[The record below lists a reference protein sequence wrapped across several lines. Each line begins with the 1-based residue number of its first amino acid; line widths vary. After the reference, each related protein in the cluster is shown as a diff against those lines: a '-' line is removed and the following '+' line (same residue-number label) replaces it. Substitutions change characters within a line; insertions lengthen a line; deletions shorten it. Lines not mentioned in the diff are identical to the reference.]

1 MRALAASCMAPFSS
15 ACANQTAQICSR
27 ACVNAVGEKMKLRL
41 PSFGRFGR
49 PRGLQARAVLFT
61 ATIMAVTAL
70 LSASIIIFGVQSE
83 GERQQLAIA
92 HDLTEHLASRAG
104 DVMARGNT
112 RVLSMMISGAVRQDN
127 VRMLA
132 VRDAQGR
139 VLAQA
144 GGSDRDSAALA
155 QLTQGAIDSGR
166 TVYQRRPDGAVAVA
180 APIIREGDVIGVA
193 LRVWERDAY
202 KFDAVPSLAPFLL
215 IIACLAMAAIPLT
228 AHAVRRA
235 IAPLD
240 ELARHAERMGEQ
252 ERTEPIKIQ
261 TGDEFETLANAFNS
275 MTGRLE
281 ASMRQIQEIAF
292 VDPATRL
299 PNHDRF
305 HREVDFFLLQ
315 NRQGQAAAAVIV
327 VELARLPRLMQTLDP
342 DAAREFLRVVAE
354 RLTAAVRTVDRVVR
368 ISGSTERR
376 AIAARLARAE
386 FAVFVPE
393 IASVADAARFAQH
406 LNAAL
411 DQPFDWRGHK
421 LTVGA
426 CCGVALAPRDGRD
439 ADAAIRHA
447 RMAMAA
453 AYTSPSRVKV
463 YTQSLDREAVARLTL
478 EREMRGALER
488 NEFRA
493 YFQPKINLGSRKIE
507 ACEAL
512 ARWIRPDR
520 TIVSPGRFIPVAEE
534 SGLVGVLSD
543 AIMREACW
551 KAASWARAGHPTKV
565 AVNVSALQFRS
576 DRFADNVLRVVA
588 HAGLAPG
595 NLELEITESMVMADP
610 DRALRIIKPLRDA
623 GVRLAIDD
631 FGCGHSSLAALSK
644 LPFDVIKIDQQFVRA
659 LERGD
664 AQSAAIVE
672 MILALAR
679 TLGMEVVA
687 EGVERPEE
695 MEFMAAR
702 GCHWIQG
709 FLFGAAVS
717 APEFAELLR
726 RQAGEE
732 IRAEDAA

>member
-1 MRALAASCMAPFSS
+1 MS
-15 ACANQTAQICSR
+15 
-27 ACVNAVGEKMKLRL
+27 LRL
-41 PSFGRFGR
+41 PTLAAFSR
-49 PRGLQARAVLFT
+49 PRGLQARAIAFT
-61 ATIMAVTAL
+61 AALMAITAAV
-70 LSASIIIFGVQSE
+70 SAAIVIFGAQTE
-83 GERQQLAIA
+83 GERQQVAIA
-92 HDLTEHLASRAG
+92 HDLTEHLATRAG
-104 DVMARGNT
+104 EVMARGNT
-112 RVLSMMISGAVRQDN
+112 RILDMMIQGSTQQRN
-127 VRMLA
+127 VRA
-132 VRDAQGR
+132 ISIRDAEGH

-144 GGSDRDSAALA
+144 GGDSEDTSRMDQLTARALA
-155 QLTQGAIDSGR
+155 DGAL
-166 TVYQRRPDGAVAVA
+166 VYNRSDGAVAVA
-180 APIIREGDVIGVA
+180 APIIREGHVIGVA
-193 LRVWERDAY
+193 LRVWEDDAY

-215 IIACLAMAAIPLT
+215 IVACLALAAIPLT

-240 ELARHAERMGEQ
+240 ELARYAEQVGEQ
-252 ERTEPIKIQ
+252 GQAAPITIR
-261 TGDEFETLANAFNS
+261 TGDEFETLANAFNN
-275 MTGRLE
+275 MTGRLD

-292 VDPATRL
+292 VDPVTRM
-299 PNHDRF
+299 PNQDRF
-305 HREVDFFLLQ
+305 IREVEYFILQ
-315 NRQGQAAAAVIV
+315 AQGGKAAAAVV
-327 VELARLPRLMQTLDP
+327 VIELTRLPRLLQTLDP
-342 DAAREFLRVVAE
+342 DAAREFLRVVAD
-354 RLTAAVRTVDRVVR
+354 RFVSAVRTVDRVVR
-368 ISGSTERR
+368 VRGQGERP
-376 AIAARLARAE
+376 AIPARLSASE
-386 FAVFVPE
+386 FGVLAPDV
-393 IASVADAARFAQH
+393 ASASDAARFAQH

-421 LTVGA
+421 FTLGA
-426 CCGVALAPRDGRD
+426 CCGVSLAPRDGKD

-453 AYTSPSRVKV
+453 AHTAPARVKI

-493 YFQPKINLGSRKIE
+493 YFQPKINLRTGRIE

-520 TIVSPGRFIPVAEE
+520 TIISPGRFIPVAEE
-534 SGLVGVLSD
+534 SGLIGALSD

-551 KAASWARAGHPTKV
+551 KAASWARAGQPTKV

-576 DRFADNVLRVVA
+576 DRFAENVLRVVS
-588 HAGLAPG
+588 HAGLAPQ
-595 NLELEITESMVMADP
+595 NLELEITETVVMADP

-659 LERGD
+659 LEQGD
-664 AQSAAIVE
+664 KQSAAIIE

-679 TLGMEVVA
+679 TLDMEIVA
-687 EGVERPEE
+687 EGVERRED

-726 RQAGEE
+726 RQAGDDVS
-732 IRAEDAA
+732 AEDAA